1 MKYLRL
7 NNFFFFAYLLLITAL
22 SLMPS
27 NNLPKINLFPHA
39 DKLIHM
45 GMYAGFTF
53 MLLNAWKGY
62 FIDRNKW
69 LIPICIAAW
78 GISMELLQSTKS
90 IGRTFDLW
98 DEVANIAG
106 FFPGWLVVVLF
117 QKYKNFRQAQLPVS
131 K

>member
-7 NNFFFFAYLLLITAL
+7 NKFFFFAYLLLITAL

-27 NNLPKINLFPHA
+27 NNLPKINLFLHA

-78 GISMELLQSTKS
+78 GISMELLQSTKNM
-90 IGRTFDLW
+90 GRTFDLW